1 MPEIPE
7 LEHVSGVLRQRL
19 VGRAI
24 SAVEVSRPIVIRL
37 PREQFV
43 AGLTGATLLDVRR
56 LGKFLLLEFD
66 RDQTLVVAPM
76 LTGRFQWTGDAKP
89 HARTCFTLHFAA
101 GGEGVGEAGDG
112 LAIRYIDERFLGKVY
127 LVPRDELDGVPVL
140 GEQGPDAL
148 DPELTEDVFLAR
160 LRRYRGQVKN
170 VLVNAKFIAGIGN
183 AYVDEIL
190 FEAGIH
196 PFTPVKDLTPERR
209 ADLYGA
215 VGSVLSWASER
226 AAEGIGERI
235 DKKPRDFLRVHRK
248 GGEPCPNCGARISE
262 VTPNRRITSFC
273 RSCQPR

>member
-7 LEHVSGVLRQRL
+7 LEHVSGVLRERL
-19 VGRAI
+19 AGRAI
-24 SAVEVSRPIVIRL
+24 SVVEVSRPIVIRL

-43 AGLTGATLLDVRR
+43 AGLTGATLRDVRR
-56 LGKFLLLEFD
+56 RGKFLLLEFD

-89 HARTCFTLHFAA
+89 PARTCFTLHFAA
-101 GGEGVGEAGDG
+101 GGEGVGEAGG
-112 LAIRYIDERFLGKVY
+112 VLAIRYIDERFLGKVY
-127 LVPRDELDGVPVL
+127 LVPRDQLDGVPLL

-160 LRRYRGQVKN
+160 LRRYRGQIKN

-209 ADLYGA
+209 AGLYGA

-226 AAEGIGERI
+226 AAEEIGERI
-235 DKKPRDFLRVHRK
+235 DRKPRDFLRVHRK
-248 GGEPCPNCGARISE
+248 GGDPCPNCGARISE